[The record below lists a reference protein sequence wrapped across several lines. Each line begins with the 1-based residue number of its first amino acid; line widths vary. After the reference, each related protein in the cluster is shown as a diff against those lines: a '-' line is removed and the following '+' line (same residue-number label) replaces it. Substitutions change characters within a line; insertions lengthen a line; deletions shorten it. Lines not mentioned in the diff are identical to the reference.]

1 MAEEWNNR
9 RMGQPSA
16 RACRGVRSPKGASAP
31 SMGGPPYAYRT
42 PTVRLPYAYRTPT
55 LARKLRP
62 EWTSTPRRD
71 LGLSCSALATSTKLR
86 TSRLKCP
93 RRMQTRV
100 ICCDTI
106 RAGRGLG
113 NRRCS
118 AGCGARLEFAP
129 ETPNYDALERGY
141 RSSWPSQSR
150 SSRSWSAP
158 ISRPPPH
165 PV

>member
-1 MAEEWNNR
+1 ME
-9 RMGQPSA
+9 QPKNGTTVG
-16 RACRGVRSPKGASAP
+16 ACVPRGALSQGRLRFFHGWPTVRL
-31 SMGGPPYAYRT
+31 PYAYRT

-93 RRMQTRV
+93 RRMQTRA